1 LSTVTVA
8 LHPQPYP
15 GEPDVVRWVTAPLP
29 FTGQVSAVPPDLTAL
44 LDDGT
49 LASVYVEP
57 SAVLTRL
64 GPGHTWT
71 HDGPRVRTALH
82 VALADPDGWTP
93 SSDGPSD
100 DAAVADLARAVIDEV
115 TGPYAR
121 SHGGTVTLVGVH
133 AGLVTVR
140 LGGSCHG
147 CPAARFTLHL
157 RLERDLRLRYP
168 SLRGVVS

>member
-1 LSTVTVA
+1 MTVA

-15 GEPDVVRWVTAPLP
+15 GDPDVVRWVTAPLSFSGWP
-29 FTGQVSAVPPDLTAL
+29 CAVPADLAAL
-44 LDDGT
+44 LADGT

-64 GPGHTWT
+64 GPGRSWA

-82 VALADPDGWTP
+82 AALADPAGWTLP
-93 SSDGPSD
+93 AGGRSD
-100 DAAVADLARAVIDEV
+100 DAVLADLARSVIGEI

-121 SHGGTVTLVGVH
+121 SHGGTVSLVDVH
-133 AGLVTVR
+133 DGLVAVR
-140 LGGSCHG
+140 LGGSCRA
-147 CPAARFTLHL
+147 CPAARNTVHL

>member
-1 LSTVTVA
+1 VSPVSVS

-29 FTGQVSAVPPDLTAL
+29 FVGEVAVVPPDLDAL
-44 LDDGT
+44 LVDGT
-49 LASVYVEP
+49 LASVYAEP

-64 GPGHTWT
+64 GPGHTWAY
-71 HDGPRVRTALH
+71 DGPRVRTALH
-82 VALADPDGWTP
+82 AALADPGGWTP
-93 SSDGPSD
+93 SPNGRSD
-100 DAAVADLARAVIDEV
+100 DAVLADLARSVIDEI

-121 SHGGTVTLVGVH
+121 SHGGIISLVAVH
-133 AGLVTVR
+133 DGLVTVR

-157 RLERDLRLRYP
+157 HLERDLRLRYP
-168 SLRGVVS
+168 SLRGVRS